1 MKLQGVLLRFLG
13 SFWLVS
19 TLTRAI
25 RTGREQIAL
34 SSSNFSAYKT
44 ENSNL
49 IFSSFAGL
57 LQQWPNSFAFSG
69 HSIIP
74 GLIPRSTLLYHAT
87 NNINGPPTG
96 IEWLAFNSEMSYSIL
111 SHRGGE
117 LDLYKYA
124 ATRPLRVLYVDGQS
138 ASLGTPGFMDSQYII
153 IDASIPPDN
162 PDPGHDP
169 TGETARA
176 VALCKMGEKYG
187 FEGVVRMATSFELLW
202 CDFKN
207 GIESSLFFSCL
218 FSWQLS
224 STSCQFHVPFL
235 INIFLL
241 DNRLLNMTNATDPY
255 YKHQWDSDVP
265 TNSLERDQSAISDS
279 ADPPFFAR
287 ARWTYAHSGA
297 REFFAPGEVR
307 VILDPMGFIS
317 FYDGLESL
325 DAKRRVEGTS
335 EGPRARHRLYGI
347 SAHDTKKVQAR
358 LIEVLE
364 RKEAEDWQIDS
375 HRPDWRALV
384 LTIIQRY
391 SQPLIELRYVLNR
404 EDLNATEQA
413 IEVRGLT
420 YDILMPSLDFSHW
433 SSPERDWISEGIHRC
448 LTYYTSTPLLPS
460 DLTHSIRLIIGAIE
474 GTLKRVCTTIY
485 TLFFQT
491 IQMFLPVEPTY
502 S

>member
-207 GIESSLFFSCL
+207 GIE
-218 FSWQLS
+218 
-224 STSCQFHVPFL
+224 
-235 INIFLL
+235 
-241 DNRLLNMTNATDPY
+241 LLNMTNATDPY

-391 SQPLIELRYVLNR
+391 SQPLIELRYLLNR